1 MRPNSV
7 YWDEMAVCG
16 EFTNYINNYH
26 FYYMM
31 VRYNLN
37 LNLKKKQEITNYT
50 SVDDS
55 FYFGVEASGDNDV
68 CGICSR
74 HVVRLM
80 CLSVRRR

>member
-37 LNLKKKQEITNYT
+37 LNLKKTRNNKWHK
-50 SVDDS
+50 
-55 FYFGVEASGDNDV
+55 
-68 CGICSR
+68 CGR
-74 HVVRLM
+74 QL
-80 CLSVRRR
+80 LLWRRGEG